1 MLKEERSVGNRI
13 TNVNAKSF
21 RNGVQKFSGEFGSKV
36 VCMCT
41 LQPTDGL
48 DDECINM
55 VLRVLRILVL

>member
-13 TNVNAKSF
+13 TMLTPNPFETEFKNS
-21 RNGVQKFSGEFGSKV
+21 RENSGNQV

-41 LQPTDGL
+41 LQRTDGL